1 MNNHIQRCGN
11 HRIIII
17 IILLS
22 HHIHNI
28 PHHHDRANDIDSSGC
43 LPCMSQLKCCCTCE
57 QSHIWNCHHSTII
70 IFFIMFITFLLIL
83 IMEMILIHLDVF
95 LVCLSR
101 ALLEQGGSLLG
112 APWSRATTYSMQ
124 TQLQIQL
131 HTQIQIQLETQTWLY
146 KLWGGAT
153 TLAANTIKDTKQ
165 QRHLIRHW
173 ATASLP
179 QIRKECVKKYTNPGK
194 YKYPT
199 GVSGAE
205 VPVVG
210 RGKQAA
216 YSWDGELQ
224 LLPTTHFIFSLQPT
238 LSLDYNPL
246 YR

>member
-1 MNNHIQRCGN
+1 
-11 HRIIII
+11 
-17 IILLS
+17 
-22 HHIHNI
+22 
-28 PHHHDRANDIDSSGC
+28 
-43 LPCMSQLKCCCTCE
+43 
-57 QSHIWNCHHSTII
+57 
-70 IFFIMFITFLLIL
+70 
-83 IMEMILIHLDVF
+83 MILIHLDVF

-112 APWSRATTYSMQ
+112 APSSRATSYSMQ

-153 TLAANTIKDTKQ
+153 TLAANTIKDTKR
-165 QRHLIRHW
+165 QRHLKWLW
-173 ATASLP
+173 ATVSLP
-179 QIRKECVKKYTNPGK
+179 QIRKECLKKYTNPGN
-194 YKYPT
+194 YKYPRS
-199 GVSGAE
+199 VSGAE

-224 LLPTTHFIFSLQPT
+224 LLPTTHFIFRLQPT
-238 LSLDYNPL
+238 LSLDCNPL